1 MSSLSFSPPSKE
13 EVCWTEK
20 EGLVKEEE
28 AVTIQEQVEG
38 EVVTVKEE
46 EKDAFRVKEE
56 EDVTVKEEENV
67 TVKEDEDVT
76 VKEEEEDAVFGV
88 EDEVK
93 EDEDVFG
100 MKDEEGEIT
109 VTLEEEEEEKT
120 GDLINTS
127 KYMTLT
133 PYGSPQCQ
141 GVHPPR
147 KLVHPAPATSG
158 VHLPKFISAC
168 MDVPHGQKRIARR
181 RRCVLCKMKSPI
193 TCTTCL
199 VTLCFTAERDCYG
212 TWHQQHN
219 IV

>member
-20 EGLVKEEE
+20 EGLVKEEAEEE

-56 EDVTVKEEENV
+56 
-67 TVKEDEDVT
+67 DVT
-76 VKEEEEDAVFGV
+76 VKEEEEDAVFRV

-93 EDEDVFG
+93 EDDVFG

-109 VTLEEEEEEKT
+109 VTLEEDEEEKT
-120 GDLINTS
+120 GDLINT
-127 KYMTLT
+127 MTLT
-133 PYGSPQCQ
+133 LNGSPQCQ
-141 GVHPPR
+141 GVHPPL

-158 VHLPKFISAC
+158 VHLPKFISAG
-168 MDVPHGQKRIARR
+168 MDVPQGQKRTGRR

-212 TWHQQHN
+212 TWHQHHN

>member
-1 MSSLSFSPPSKE
+1 MSSLSFSPSKE

-20 EGLVKEEE
+20 EGLVKEEAEEE

-46 EKDAFRVKEE
+46 EKDTFRVKEE
-56 EDVTVKEEENV
+56 
-67 TVKEDEDVT
+67 EDVT

-88 EDEVK
+88 KDEVK

-109 VTLEEEEEEKT
+109 VTLEEDEEEKT

-133 PYGSPQCQ
+133 PNGSPQCQ
-141 GVHPPR
+141 GVHPPQ

-158 VHLPKFISAC
+158 VHLPKFISAG
-168 MDVPHGQKRIARR
+168 MDVPQGQKRTARR

>member
-1 MSSLSFSPPSKE
+1 MSSLSFSPSKE

-20 EGLVKEEE
+20 EGLVKEE

-46 EKDAFRVKEE
+46 EKDVFRVKEE
-56 EDVTVKEEENV
+56 
-67 TVKEDEDVT
+67 EDVT

-109 VTLEEEEEEKT
+109 VTIEEDEEKT

-127 KYMTLT
+127 KYRKRRDYRGSSGEPQQPYDAYQAEKSLSTLEYLKKHPQRST
-133 PYGSPQCQ
+133 GKRTHRCSDRGKRFTSPAGIKKHQ
-141 GVHPPR
+141 
-147 KLVHPAPATSG
+147 
-158 VHLPKFISAC
+158 
-168 MDVPHGQKRIARR
+168 RIHT
-181 RRCVLCKMKSPI
+181 VEKPFS
-193 TCTTCL
+193 
-199 VTLCFTAERDCYG
+199 
-212 TWHQQHN
+212 
-219 IV
+219 